1 MYVEYRVI
9 NAGIMGHFMQMRNRV
24 LHNCNTKIHIS
35 NVQYFYINNNLET

>member
-9 NAGIMGHFMQMRNRV
+9 NAAIMAPFMWMRKRV
-24 LHNCNTKIHIS
+24 LHNCNTTIHIS